1 MTILQFFSD
10 ILSAETDSEKLEV
23 IGNLSK
29 RQKDNLILA
38 LLKLVEGR
46 DDLEIEDLAIDDVDH
61 Q

>member
-10 ILSAETDSEKLEV
+10 ILSAKTDPEKLEV
-23 IGNLSK
+23 IGKLSK

-46 DDLEIEDLAIDDVDH
+46 DDLEIKDLGIDDL
-61 Q
+61 

>member
-46 DDLEIEDLAIDDVDH
+46 DDLEIEDLVIDD
-61 Q
+61 

>member
-46 DDLEIEDLAIDDVDH
+46 DDLEIEALAIDD
-61 Q
+61 

>member
-23 IGNLSK
+23 IGKLSK

-46 DDLEIEDLAIDDVDH
+46 DDLVIEDLGIDDL
-61 Q
+61 

>member
-23 IGNLSK
+23 IGDLSK

-46 DDLEIEDLAIDDVDH
+46 DDLVIEDLGIDDL
-61 Q
+61 